1 MLKVYLPKFYQLLEE
16 HLGITLDESKQY
28 LIESRLLP
36 IIESSEF
43 DSVLSLIKYLTQN
56 DVGVL
61 HWKVFEL
68 LTTNETSFFRDK
80 HVFEGIKEVLI
91 PQIIKNNEI
100 FKTIRIWNAAVSSGQ
115 EAYSIAM
122 LIKEYF
128 PQLKDWNITIHGTDV
143 SKAMLDKAKSGV
155 YTAHEVSRGIDQF
168 FKDKYFTLDANG
180 NYVINQSV
188 RAITR
193 FSSLNLIS
201 EWSMPEKYDLVML
214 RNVLIYFNQ
223 KTQVT
228 VLDKV
233 ANYIDANHGALLVG
247 ASEILPKTSALER
260 SSLGGTFYYQPV

>member
-80 HVFEGIKEVLI
+80 HVFDSIKEVLI
-91 PQIIKNNEI
+91 PQIIKNNEKS
-100 FKTIRIWNAAVSSGQ
+100 KTIHIWNAAVSSGQ

-122 LIKEYF
+122 LINEYF
-128 PQLKDWNITIHGTDV
+128 PQLKDWNITIHRSEEHT
-143 SKAMLDKAKSGV
+143 SEL
-155 YTAHEVSRGIDQF
+155 
-168 FKDKYFTLDANG
+168 
-180 NYVINQSV
+180 QS
-188 RAITR
+188 
-193 FSSLNLIS
+193 
-201 EWSMPEKYDLVML
+201 
-214 RNVLIYFNQ
+214 
-223 KTQVT
+223 
-228 VLDKV
+228 
-233 ANYIDANHGALLVG
+233 H
-247 ASEILPKTSALER
+247 
-260 SSLGGTFYYQPV
+260 